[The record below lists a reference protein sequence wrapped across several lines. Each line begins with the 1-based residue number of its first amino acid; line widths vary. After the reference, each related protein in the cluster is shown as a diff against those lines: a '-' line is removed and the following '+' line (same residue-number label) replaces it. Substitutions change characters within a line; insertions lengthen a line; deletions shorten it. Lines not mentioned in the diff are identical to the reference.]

1 MLIVSDP
8 SAKQFTV
15 MRSMSSRNVRDDLMK
30 AVSSAYSSSSG
41 KVASAGGRLGNAA
54 EDHVQPLRD

>member
-1 MLIVSDP
+1 
-8 SAKQFTV
+8 